1 MKDLLIE
8 LFSEE
13 IPSPMQALG
22 SMNFKKL
29 MTEGLV
35 DAGLTYENAA
45 VFFTPTKSLFGSTI
59 FGFVF
64 SNVDDC
70 SFIFLL

>member
-13 IPSPMQALG
+13 IPSGMQALG

-29 MTEGLV
+29 MTDGLV
-35 DAGLTYENAA
+35 DAGANL
-45 VFFTPTKSLFGSTI
+45 
-59 FGFVF
+59 
-64 SNVDDC
+64 
-70 SFIFLL
+70 